1 MILVLFIVFEVLAST
16 CKLDW
21 VLNTNFLQYL
31 SVTFQSNVSNLWLVI
46 TKNKNTLFLA
56 EALQIGA
63 LQLNI
68 HFREIPATVH
78 ECPSV
83 CCGVCHSESSPET
96 FELQEMLEPKIRI
109 SNWSLLIWLSGGCSD
124 WFVACFHQWPLLL
137 LSFFI
142 STSLNI

>member
-63 LQLNI
+63 LQLNT
-68 HFREIPATVH
+68 HFREIPAMVR

-83 CCGVCHSESSPET
+83 SVVVCAIQKVHQRHLSYKKCLSPKSGSQTGVFSIGYQVDAVT
-96 FELQEMLEPKIRI
+96 DL
-109 SNWSLLIWLSGGCSD
+109 
-124 WFVACFHQWPLLL
+124 
-137 LSFFI
+137 
-142 STSLNI
+142 